1 MKSQLKKHEGAMK
14 VKLTIASF
22 GATQTNRKK
31 QSTTSI
37 RKRFLI
43 NHLLAHANLHK
54 MGKNQINLEANVK
67 NTFG

>member
-37 RKRFLI
+37 RKKVLDQSPSI
-43 NHLLAHANLHK
+43 AHANCIK
-54 MGKNQINLEANVK
+54 W
-67 NTFG
+67 